1 MICNNVKLCDIIAG
15 DTTGMECLAQAGE
28 NADSIFKIID
38 TQKKHLYL
46 PGKGEAEG
54 WNKHQKDDVE
64 FVTSDV
70 RFCNGDKGT
79 VRNKLIIKYVLQGN
93 FQAYK
98 KKKNNASERK
108 NGHIVWKGSWFDNNY
123 HW

>member
-46 PGKGEAEG
+46 PGKGEAESR
-54 WNKHQKDDVE
+54 NKHQKDDVIT
-64 FVTSDV
+64 VTSDV

-98 KKKNNASERK
+98 KKRITLQKEKMAT
-108 NGHIVWKGSWFDNNY
+108 
-123 HW
+123 